1 MTKTNLKLAKFD
13 AELNTTPCNA
23 RNNAD
28 LKLTLRL
35 GFRQINPAGGAATGT
50 YNDASSTPQK
60 IVQWTAPTWTA
71 WKTNFVRSAQDFW
84 SGSFWLINNLGV
96 CGFQDNGQVY
106 IPNFYCLLDIIGSDA
121 NMGTHHFVIDV
132 VRLDPS
138 VRWFRSHSILYD
150 SKDTDSVEKA
160 RDSKN
165 RPIMQR
171 AHVHEI
177 GHLLGLGHVDIGK
190 PHCPATGNTNGKICY
205 GVTDQDKNA
214 VMGGGMQIRDSNAQP
229 WQSALSRLL
238 AIHPASTVYAPAPL
252 DIVRATM
259 RYGIL
264 APKRR
269 RHYPMSKTQYD
280 QGKLV
285 T

>member
-1 MTKTNLKLAKFD
+1 MTKTLLKLAKFD

-50 YNDASSTPQK
+50 YNDANPRSRK
-60 IVQWTAPTWTA
+60 IIKWTAPAWNT
-71 WKTNFVRSAQDFW
+71 WKTNFCRSAQDFW

-96 CGFQDNGQVY
+96 CGFKDNGQVY
-106 IPNFYCLLDIIGSDA
+106 LPNFYCLLDIIGSDA
-121 NMGTHHFVIDV
+121 NMGSHHFVIDV

-138 VRWFRSHSILYD
+138 ESSFRSHATLYD
-150 SKDTDSVEKA
+150 SEDTKPTSV
-160 RDSKN
+160 RNDSKGK
-165 RPIMQR
+165 PIMQQT
-171 AHVHEI
+171 HVHEI

-190 PHCPATGNTNGKICY
+190 PHCPATGNTNAPRCY
-205 GVTDQDKNA
+205 GVADQDLNS
-214 VMGGGMQIRDSNAQP
+214 VMGAGMQLRDSHAQP
-229 WQSALSRLL
+229 WQSALVQLL
-238 AIHPASTVYAPAPL
+238 AKHPVSTDYTPPAL
-252 DIVRATM
+252 DILRATM

-264 APKRR
+264 APKRK
-269 RHYPMSKTQYD
+269 RHYPMSKAQYE
-280 QGKLV
+280 QGRLV